1 MSNFQSWGLEWFNA
15 QRNEHMVEA
24 LTIVHS
30 GGSLA
35 VQGSVID
42 PETTVNA
49 EGIRVRSDKGRIIV
63 NDADVSAITIRRGV
77 KILRGSKVY
86 EVIIDRDNPTYYND
100 ANNIELVIPV
110 RLLCS

>member
-1 MSNFQSWGLEWFNA
+1 MSNYQSWGLEWFNA
-15 QRNEHMVEA
+15 QRNEHMVEP

-30 GGSLA
+30 GGSLP

-49 EGIRVRSDKGRIIV
+49 EGIRTISDKGRIIV
-63 NDADVSAITIRRGV
+63 NSSDVTSIVIRRGV
-77 KILRGSKVY
+77 KILRGTKTY

-110 RLLCS
+110 RMLCS